1 MQQFVYMCLVWPML
15 NARASTQG
23 EMRYREAPVD
33 DGVGGR
39 TSPSGNPQKCLTLRD
54 F

>member
-15 NARASTQG
+15 NAGASTQG

-33 DGVGGR
+33 DGVMGAR
-39 TSPSGNPQKCLTLRD
+39 ALPAILKNA
-54 F
+54 